1 MKVFIIAP
9 KLTVENY
16 SSIEAFHKELVLQLS
31 EYGVEYCVVNS
42 KNMARSKNNISE
54 NSLIIIYNDYKEN
67 GCVADEVRELIKTAI
82 ERKAEIWPVAADR
95 STRIPSKI
103 ISNKQSYDIWEQL
116 RCRNLDEQYLP
127 TIAKIFSR
135 KIIAKA
141 FPTCYC
147 EEGEVFLSHKRV
159 DGEEI
164 TAKIYDKMLIQAR
177 ESNPFRDVIN
187 VKVGDEAQAQIDEEM
202 ESSDVFV
209 FIHTTQSA
217 DSEWVL
223 KELRFAL
230 LRQIP
235 ILWIQIDEAD
245 IKKLKIKPSDA
256 PHLKYRTEDFYDDEK
271 LTKIVDEILQKS
283 FELIMDRSNQM
294 LGYIDLLNNMFG
306 DRQKTVDEN
315 NMIYSVSMERKQYHY
330 PQRNIEQKYQ
340 IFGRTPTLADAQE
353 LNEKHNDSSIDSVVI
368 LTNRIV
374 SYSVRNNVVFDNIQ
388 DFCYHWNR
396 YITETQKGSNG
407 MEIIVSGAFP
417 DSDEIFKQSL
427 TDALILFAKT
437 IIRNGYEVTFGA
449 HPTFQELF
457 YEVAKEIEP
466 QNYKKKVN
474 MYISEY
480 FLVSGSEQEA
490 EYREKFNL
498 FISEK
503 REDLGQSLRE
513 MRKQMIQRK
522 KVKALVCLG
531 GKIKENKKDEGI
543 REEIELAQEMN
554 IPVFVVGSVGGCSS
568 KVALEYK
575 SQEWSGLNNAPMELN
590 QEFLE
595 GIDYFSMAQEMI
607 NYLGSFRKS
616 FAKERGKKAEIP
628 CN

>member
-1 MKVFIIAP
+1 
-9 KLTVENY
+9 
-16 SSIEAFHKELVLQLS
+16 
-31 EYGVEYCVVNS
+31 
-42 KNMARSKNNISE
+42 
-54 NSLIIIYNDYKEN
+54 
-67 GCVADEVRELIKTAI
+67 
-82 ERKAEIWPVAADR
+82 
-95 STRIPSKI
+95 
-103 ISNKQSYDIWEQL
+103 
-116 RCRNLDEQYLP
+116 
-127 TIAKIFSR
+127 
-135 KIIAKA
+135 
-141 FPTCYC
+141 
-147 EEGEVFLSHKRV
+147 
-159 DGEEI
+159 
-164 TAKIYDKMLIQAR
+164 MLIQAR

-217 DSEWVL
+217 DSEWVV

-607 NYLGSFRKS
+607 NYLGNERE
-616 FAKERGKKAEIP
+616 KE
-628 CN
+628 

>member
-95 STRIPSKI
+95 STRIPGKI

-217 DSEWVL
+217 DSEWVV

-595 GIDYFSMAQEMI
+595 GIYYFSMAQEMI
-607 NYLGSFRKS
+607 NYLGNERE
-616 FAKERGKKAEIP
+616 KE
-628 CN
+628 

>member
-16 SSIEAFHKELVLQLS
+16 SFIETFHKELVLQLS

-42 KNMARSKNNISE
+42 KNMARSKNNIFE

-95 STRIPSKI
+95 STRIPGKI

-607 NYLGSFRKS
+607 NYLGNERE
-616 FAKERGKKAEIP
+616 KE
-628 CN
+628 

>member
-1 MKVFIIAP
+1 M
-9 KLTVENY
+9 
-16 SSIEAFHKELVLQLS
+16 VLQLS

-95 STRIPSKI
+95 STRIPGKI

-217 DSEWVL
+217 DSEWVV

-607 NYLGSFRKS
+607 NYLGNERE
-616 FAKERGKKAEIP
+616 KE
-628 CN
+628 

>member
-95 STRIPSKI
+95 STRIPGKI

-217 DSEWVL
+217 DSEWVV

-457 YEVAKEIEP
+457 YEVAKETEP

-607 NYLGSFRKS
+607 NYLGNERE
-616 FAKERGKKAEIP
+616 KE
-628 CN
+628 

>member
-95 STRIPSKI
+95 STRIPGKI

-607 NYLGSFRKS
+607 NYLGNERE
-616 FAKERGKKAEIP
+616 KEYVQKK
-628 CN
+628 

>member
-95 STRIPSKI
+95 STRIPGKI

-217 DSEWVL
+217 DSEWVV

-457 YEVAKEIEP
+457 YEVAKEVEP

-607 NYLGSFRKS
+607 NYLGNERE
-616 FAKERGKKAEIP
+616 KE
-628 CN
+628 

>member
-1 MKVFIIAP
+1 
-9 KLTVENY
+9 
-16 SSIEAFHKELVLQLS
+16 
-31 EYGVEYCVVNS
+31 
-42 KNMARSKNNISE
+42 
-54 NSLIIIYNDYKEN
+54 
-67 GCVADEVRELIKTAI
+67 
-82 ERKAEIWPVAADR
+82 
-95 STRIPSKI
+95 
-103 ISNKQSYDIWEQL
+103 
-116 RCRNLDEQYLP
+116 
-127 TIAKIFSR
+127 
-135 KIIAKA
+135 
-141 FPTCYC
+141 
-147 EEGEVFLSHKRV
+147 
-159 DGEEI
+159 
-164 TAKIYDKMLIQAR
+164 
-177 ESNPFRDVIN
+177 
-187 VKVGDEAQAQIDEEM
+187 
-202 ESSDVFV
+202 
-209 FIHTTQSA
+209 
-217 DSEWVL
+217 
-223 KELRFAL
+223 
-230 LRQIP
+230 
-235 ILWIQIDEAD
+235 
-245 IKKLKIKPSDA
+245 
-256 PHLKYRTEDFYDDEK
+256 
-271 LTKIVDEILQKS
+271 
-283 FELIMDRSNQM
+283 
-294 LGYIDLLNNMFG
+294 
-306 DRQKTVDEN
+306 
-315 NMIYSVSMERKQYHY
+315 MIYSVSMERKQYHY

-607 NYLGSFRKS
+607 NYLGNERE
-616 FAKERGKKAEIP
+616 KE
-628 CN
+628 

>member
-95 STRIPSKI
+95 STRIPGKI

-575 SQEWSGLNNAPMELN
+575 SKDWCGLNNAPMELN

-607 NYLGSFRKS
+607 NYLGNDRDK
-616 FAKERGKKAEIP
+616 RW
-628 CN
+628 N

>member
-95 STRIPSKI
+95 STRIPGKI

-217 DSEWVL
+217 DSEWVV

-543 REEIELAQEMN
+543 REEIELAQKMN

-607 NYLGSFRKS
+607 NYLGNERE
-616 FAKERGKKAEIP
+616 KE
-628 CN
+628 

>member
-42 KNMARSKNNISE
+42 KNMERSKNNISE

-95 STRIPSKI
+95 STRIPGKI

-217 DSEWVL
+217 DSEWVV

-607 NYLGSFRKS
+607 NYLGNERE
-616 FAKERGKKAEIP
+616 KE
-628 CN
+628 

>member
-42 KNMARSKNNISE
+42 KNMVRSKNNISE

-95 STRIPSKI
+95 STRIPGKI

-217 DSEWVL
+217 DSEWVV

-607 NYLGSFRKS
+607 NYLGNERE
-616 FAKERGKKAEIP
+616 KE
-628 CN
+628 

>member
-95 STRIPSKI
+95 STRIPGKI

-127 TIAKIFSR
+127 TIEKIFSR

-217 DSEWVL
+217 DSEWVV

-607 NYLGSFRKS
+607 NYLGNERE
-616 FAKERGKKAEIP
+616 KE
-628 CN
+628 

>member
-95 STRIPSKI
+95 STRIPGKI

-209 FIHTTQSA
+209 FIHTTQSV
-217 DSEWVL
+217 DSEWVV

-607 NYLGSFRKS
+607 NYLGNERE
-616 FAKERGKKAEIP
+616 KE
-628 CN
+628 

>member
-95 STRIPSKI
+95 STRIPGKI

-217 DSEWVL
+217 DSEWVV

-230 LRQIP
+230 LRQIQVYGFK
-235 ILWIQIDEAD
+235 LMKQI
-245 IKKLKIKPSDA
+245 
-256 PHLKYRTEDFYDDEK
+256 
-271 LTKIVDEILQKS
+271 
-283 FELIMDRSNQM
+283 
-294 LGYIDLLNNMFG
+294 
-306 DRQKTVDEN
+306 
-315 NMIYSVSMERKQYHY
+315 
-330 PQRNIEQKYQ
+330 
-340 IFGRTPTLADAQE
+340 
-353 LNEKHNDSSIDSVVI
+353 
-368 LTNRIV
+368 
-374 SYSVRNNVVFDNIQ
+374 
-388 DFCYHWNR
+388 
-396 YITETQKGSNG
+396 
-407 MEIIVSGAFP
+407 
-417 DSDEIFKQSL
+417 
-427 TDALILFAKT
+427 
-437 IIRNGYEVTFGA
+437 
-449 HPTFQELF
+449 
-457 YEVAKEIEP
+457 
-466 QNYKKKVN
+466 
-474 MYISEY
+474 
-480 FLVSGSEQEA
+480 
-490 EYREKFNL
+490 
-498 FISEK
+498 
-503 REDLGQSLRE
+503 
-513 MRKQMIQRK
+513 
-522 KVKALVCLG
+522 
-531 GKIKENKKDEGI
+531 
-543 REEIELAQEMN
+543 
-554 IPVFVVGSVGGCSS
+554 
-568 KVALEYK
+568 
-575 SQEWSGLNNAPMELN
+575 
-590 QEFLE
+590 
-595 GIDYFSMAQEMI
+595 
-607 NYLGSFRKS
+607 
-616 FAKERGKKAEIP
+616 
-628 CN
+628 

>member
-95 STRIPSKI
+95 STRIPGKI

-217 DSEWVL
+217 DSEWVV

-374 SYSVRNNVVFDNIQ
+374 SYSMRNNVVFDNIQ

-607 NYLGSFRKS
+607 NYLGNERE
-616 FAKERGKKAEIP
+616 KE
-628 CN
+628 

>member
-95 STRIPSKI
+95 STRIPGKI

-217 DSEWVL
+217 DSEWVV

-607 NYLGSFRKS
+607 NYLGN
-616 FAKERGKKAEIP
+616 ERENIMVS
-628 CN
+628 

>member
-95 STRIPSKI
+95 STRIPGKI

-607 NYLGSFRKS
+607 NYLGNERE
-616 FAKERGKKAEIP
+616 KE
-628 CN
+628 

>member
-95 STRIPSKI
+95 STRIPGKI

-217 DSEWVL
+217 DSEWVV

-607 NYLGSFRKS
+607 NYLGNERE
-616 FAKERGKKAEIP
+616 KE
-628 CN
+628 

>member
-95 STRIPSKI
+95 STRIPGKI

-340 IFGRTPTLADAQE
+340 IFGRTSTLADAQE

-607 NYLGSFRKS
+607 NYLGNERE
-616 FAKERGKKAEIP
+616 KE
-628 CN
+628 

>member
-95 STRIPSKI
+95 STRIPGKI
-103 ISNKQSYDIWEQL
+103 ISNKQSYDIREQL

-607 NYLGSFRKS
+607 NYLGNERE
-616 FAKERGKKAEIP
+616 KE
-628 CN
+628 

>member
-95 STRIPSKI
+95 STRIPGKI

-116 RCRNLDEQYLP
+116 RCRNLYEQYLP

-217 DSEWVL
+217 DSEWVV

-607 NYLGSFRKS
+607 NYLGNERE
-616 FAKERGKKAEIP
+616 KE
-628 CN
+628 

>member
-95 STRIPSKI
+95 STRIPGKI

-217 DSEWVL
+217 DSEWVV

-306 DRQKTVDEN
+306 DRQKTMDEN

-607 NYLGSFRKS
+607 NYLGNERE
-616 FAKERGKKAEIP
+616 KE
-628 CN
+628 

>member
-95 STRIPSKI
+95 STRIPGKI

-209 FIHTTQSA
+209 FIHTTQSV
-217 DSEWVL
+217 DSEWVV

-568 KVALEYK
+568 KVALGYK

-607 NYLGSFRKS
+607 NYLGNERE
-616 FAKERGKKAEIP
+616 KE
-628 CN
+628 